1 MKKTLIALM
10 FVGALFAQN
19 KGVDFSMFSFSEEKV
34 DTTKSEFH
42 NREVMAFVM
51 HDTESGMFDENSIM
65 IPANAKMNKLGK
77 TPSSLPYATSL
88 KKLYEDGWEI
98 EEIFSDSSGKGSL
111 LGAAGSSKSRTIFIM
126 KK

>member
-10 FVGALFAQN
+10 FVGAIFAQN
-19 KGVDFSMFSFSEEKV
+19 NK
-34 DTTKSEFH
+34 
-42 NREVMAFVM
+42 EVMAFVM
-51 HDTESGMFDENSIM
+51 HDTEGGMFDENSIM